1 MDADLLKHF
10 NYHVSTQNFFPK
22 KLKDFNVQ
30 MTLCS
35 ELQTEPKSKPSFEIL
50 EQKSF
55 RWHLETWKNQV
66 GSIFK
71 FEIKKRC
78 QIRKM
83 VLHPAP
89 SSLYSPPPPDNAS
102 CTPAPCQKKYFC
114 TLPPQPMCIRVA
126 PCCKRIVLSH
136 FIQYLTLWRKGD
148 FST

>member
-83 VLHPAP
+83 VSHPTPSAP
-89 SSLYSPPPPDNAS
+89 PHLP
-102 CTPAPCQKKYFC
+102 TF
-114 TLPPQPMCIRVA
+114 LPP
-126 PCCKRIVLSH
+126 H
-136 FIQYLTLWRKGD
+136 FRPWT
-148 FST
+148 